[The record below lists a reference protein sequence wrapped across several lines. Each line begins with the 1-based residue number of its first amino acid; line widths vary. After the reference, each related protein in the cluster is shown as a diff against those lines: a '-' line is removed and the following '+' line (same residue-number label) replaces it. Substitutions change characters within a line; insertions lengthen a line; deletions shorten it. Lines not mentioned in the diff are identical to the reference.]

1 MKAVIQR
8 VSGASLSVDGREVA
22 AVAAP
27 GGLVVLAGLEERD
40 TAEDRHWMAEKLV
53 NLRIFADAQG
63 KMNLSVLDI
72 GGTVMMVPN
81 FTVAGDAAKGR
92 RPSFDNAMKP
102 DRSREEFSLLCAA
115 VRVACPRVSEG
126 VFGAHMHVS
135 LVNDGP
141 VTILLESPRRA
152 SAA

>member
-27 GGLVVLAGLEERD
+27 GGLVVLAGLEDRD
-40 TAEDRHWMAEKLV
+40 TAEDRRWMAEKIV
-53 NLRIFADAQG
+53 NLRIFSDAQG
-63 KMNLSVLDI
+63 KMNLSVLDL

-81 FTVAGDAAKGR
+81 FTVAGDAGKGR
-92 RPSFDNAMKP
+92 RPSFDRAMRPERAK
-102 DRSREEFSLLCAA
+102 EEFGLLCAA
-115 VRVACPRVSEG
+115 VRASCPRVSEG

-141 VTILLESPRRA
+141 VTILLESPRLA
-152 SAA
+152 TSA